1 MQQVYVPFEVL
12 DGYYGS
18 SGGNDD
24 DRGGGPRLPPNMHYE
39 GPWLQQQLILS
50 ASIGIAS
57 FLIFSLIRRR
67 SPALFAPRTKL
78 RGFAAHAKGI
88 DDGTFSWI
96 LPTLKTDEIKILHVV
111 GLDAAILLNFF
122 KMGFWTFFFLSLW
135 SCCVL
140 IPVNF
145 YDHGSM
151 EGVAPG
157 EEPQPEKPGNLTEI
171 FSLPGDPSLPWL
183 WRLPQLSLYH
193 FTHLLSTYIFT
204 ALILRSVYKGYNK
217 FVRSRQLY
225 ALDLLQSIPARTV
238 EVRNLPDHLRKE
250 RDLAEYFETMGYAV
264 ESTVVVREVRG
275 LKDMLT
281 RRANALYLL
290 EKTWC
295 DWLGNP
301 TTAESYDPD
310 QVCKLS
316 QERAQSLAE
325 GGERM
330 VYAAYGGNVAGSD
343 DERARLLGTSDQ
355 LPDPAAGITA
365 PKNKPRPSMHVQA
378 WNPFSRKVDAITLLE
393 TRFRVYDEAVRRL
406 RSKGSKPSFVGF
418 VTFVDAMSAQVVSQS
433 VHYPIPGYCKT
444 SLAPEPRDIVWS
456 NVSVPS
462 NERRVRQ
469 LLVSA
474 FTFALFVFYIPPL
487 TFLASLLSP
496 NTIKKYLPG
505 LYDLLRKNRRLEA
518 LVSTNLP
525 SVVLIGF
532 NALLPLILE
541 WTAYLQGIKARSLIE
556 MSVLKRYHVFL
567 LISVIFIF
575 LITSTALG
583 VLTDLAGN
591 PMRIIDKLAQSL
603 PQARHFSLSY
613 VVFQSLAII
622 PLQLLQ
628 LPVTFGRAFGRL
640 TARTPRQHA
649 ELNAPPQLYSGS
661 VYPAALI
668 VFTLGVLYSIVT
680 PLVTVFAM
688 IYFAL
693 AYLVYKYK
701 LLFVFYRSYESRG
714 QAWPL
719 SSMRCL
725 WALLLFQ
732 IFQLSLFSV
741 RKQLLLSTLTLPLI
755 AFTFWF
761 HHYLS
766 RTFTELSEYVS
777 LSSIAE
783 INKPS
788 LQPGAGETQ
797 PTLAP
802 SAEIAN
808 AAANDGPTANENG
821 KKQSTEQQRNPIVAL
836 RAEALD
842 GIDPSETVLSRKRY
856 SIKDETLFIAQKDRH
871 TDYREPPAAGYY
883 YGILNTGRRRYGHPA
898 IAGTLPDI
906 WPPVRVEAEDEKD
919 ESEQDLLNE
928 NEQSTSQSES
938 AAIPGDSSDRASLT
952 GNGSVLGSLRTRRHS
967 KPREAVVVSLRR
979 RKSSL
984 VNSANLSNISSRNR
998 KLSSQG
1004 AGLAGTSGISGL
1016 PASTSTSTDPVGKS
1030 SVLFPQRN
1038 QRQTQNILDES
1049 CQEPEHQHE
1058 DPNQVWGTST
1068 NGTNRNRLPST
1079 AEQAEDDEQGNIATE
1094 EGMQRI
1100 DEPQAAGE
1108 EEEEEDDDD
1117 ESEEMA
1123 GVYMHRNVRQTMPP
1137 GSFPGFED

>member
-1 MQQVYVPFEVL
+1 MHQVLLSSFKDF
-12 DGYYGS
+12 DGFPNP
-18 SGGNDD
+18 SGGNDG
-24 DRGGGPRLPPNMHYE
+24 DRDGGPRLPPNMHYE

-50 ASIGIAS
+50 ASIGILS

-78 RGFAAHAKGI
+78 KGFAAHAKGI
-88 DDGTFSWI
+88 DDGVFSWI

-122 KMGFWTFFFLSLW
+122 KMGFWTFLFLSLW

-140 IPVNF
+140 IPVN
-145 YDHGSM
+145 YHDHGSM

-157 EEPQPEKPGNLTEI
+157 EEPQPEKPGNFTELN
-171 FSLPGDPSLPWL
+171 SLPGDPSLPWL

-193 FTHLLSTYIFT
+193 STHLLSTYIFT
-204 ALILRSVYKGYNK
+204 ALILRSIYKGYNK

-281 RRANALYLL
+281 RRANALYQL

-316 QERAQSLAE
+316 QDRAHALAE

-330 VYAAYGGNVAGSD
+330 VFAAYGGNVSGTD

-365 PKNKPRPSMHVQA
+365 PKNKPRPMMHVQS

-393 TRFRVYDEAVRRL
+393 TRFRVYDESVKRL

-418 VTFVDAMSAQVVSQS
+418 VTFVDAMSAQVVVQS
-433 VHYPIPGYCKT
+433 VHYPIPGFCKT
-444 SLAPEPRDIVWS
+444 NLAPEPRDIVWS

-474 FTFALFVFYIPPL
+474 FTIALFIFYIPPL

-496 NTIKKYLPG
+496 NTIKKYLPS

-556 MSVLKRYHVFL
+556 MSVLKRYHLFL

-640 TARTPRQHA
+640 TAKTPRQHA

-680 PLVTVFAM
+680 PLITVFAM

-761 HHYLS
+761 HHYLN

-788 LQPGAGETQ
+788 LQPGTGKAQ
-797 PTLAP
+797 ATLAP

-808 AAANDGPTANENG
+808 AVANNG
-821 KKQSTEQQRNPIVAL
+821 STTNQNMKKQLVDQQRNPIVAL

-856 SIKDETLFIAQKDRH
+856 STKDETLFIAQKDRH
-871 TDYREPPAAGYY
+871 TDYREPPAGGYY

-898 IAGTLPDI
+898 VAGILPDV
-906 WPPVRVEAEDEKD
+906 WPPVRVEDDDEKED
-919 ESEQDLLNE
+919 NYQNLSNDQDP
-928 NEQSTSQSES
+928 SQPDS
-938 AAIPGDSSDRASLT
+938 AAAALPGDNSDRGSLT
-952 GNGSVLGSLRTRRHS
+952 GGGGGGSVLGRTRRQSRPH
-967 KPREAVVVSLRR
+967 EAVVVSLRKR
-979 RKSSL
+979 RSSL
-984 VNSANLSNISSRNR
+984 IHSPSLSNVSGRNR
-998 KLSSQG
+998 KISSQE
-1004 AGLAGTSGISGL
+1004 AGGGGSGISGL
-1016 PASTSTSTDPVGKS
+1016 PSSTNTSTDLAGKS
-1030 SVLFPQRN
+1030 TVSFPQ
-1038 QRQTQNILDES
+1038 QRQQRQHPQEILDES
-1049 CQEPEHQHE
+1049 CEEPEHQHE
-1058 DPNQVWGTST
+1058 DPNQVWGTTS
-1068 NGTNRNRLPST
+1068 RSRLPST
-1079 AEQAEDDEQGNIATE
+1079 AEQIEDDQDET
-1094 EGMQRI
+1094 QRI
-1100 DEPQAAGE
+1100 DESQQDLDIE
-1108 EEEEEDDDD
+1108 NDDDEDD
-1117 ESEEMA
+1117 ESEETA

>member
-1 MQQVYVPFEVL
+1 MQQQQEYWSYGRGFGGLNAFV
-12 DGYYGS
+12 DGEKGGGGDDD
-18 SGGNDD
+18 GGNV
-24 DRGGGPRLPPNMHYE
+24 PRLPPNLHYE

-50 ASIGIAS
+50 ASIGVIC
-57 FLIFSLIRRR
+57 FLLFSLIRRR

-78 RGFAAHAKGI
+78 KGFSAHAKGI
-88 DDGTFSWI
+88 DDGIFSWI
-96 LPTLKTDEIKILHVV
+96 WPTLKTDEIKILHIV

-122 KMGFWTFFFLSLW
+122 KMGFWTFLFLSVW

-140 IPVNF
+140 MPVN
-145 YDHGSM
+145 YSDHGTL

-157 EEPQPEKPGNLTEI
+157 EDPQPRKPDHSVFL
-171 FSLPGDPSLPWL
+171 LPIDPPNMPWL
-183 WRLPQLSLYH
+183 WRLPQTSLYH

-204 ALILRSVYKGYNK
+204 AVILRSLYKGFNK

-238 EVRNLPDHLRKE
+238 EVRNLPQHLQREK
-250 RDLAEYFETMGYAV
+250 DLAEYFETMGFAV
-264 ESTVVVREVRG
+264 ESTVVVREVQG

-281 RRANALYLL
+281 RRANALYKL

-301 TTAESYDPD
+301 TTAENYDPD
-310 QVCKLS
+310 QVCNIS
-316 QERAQSLAE
+316 QGRAHALAE

-330 VYAAYGGNVAGSD
+330 VLASHGGMVVGSD
-343 DERARLLGTSDQ
+343 DERARLLGGSED
-355 LPDPAAGITA
+355 LPDPAAGIEA
-365 PKNKPRPSMHVQA
+365 PKKKPRPTMHVQS
-378 WNPFSRKVDAITLLE
+378 WNPFSRQVDAITLLE
-393 TRFRVYDEAVRRL
+393 ARFRVYDEAVRRL
-406 RSKGSKPSFVGF
+406 RSKGASPSFVGF
-418 VTFVDAMSAQVVSQS
+418 VTFVDAMSAQVISQS
-433 VHYPIPGYCKT
+433 VHYPIPAYCKT
-444 SLAPEPRDIVWS
+444 SLAPEPRDIIWN
-456 NVSVPS
+456 NVSIPS
-462 NERRVRQ
+462 NERRLRQ

-474 FTFALFVFYIPPL
+474 FTFALFIFYIPPL

-496 NTIKKYLPG
+496 NTIKKYLPA
-505 LYDLLRKNRRLEA
+505 LFDLLKRNKRLEA

-541 WTAYLQGIKARSLIE
+541 WSAYLQGIKAKSLIE
-556 MSVLKRYHVFL
+556 LSVLKRYHIFL

-640 TARTPRQHA
+640 TARTPRQYA

-668 VFTLGVLYSIVT
+668 VFTLGILYSIVT
-680 PLVTVFAM
+680 PLITVFVT
-688 IYFAL
+688 IYFGL

-725 WALLLFQ
+725 WALILFQ

-741 RKQLLLSTLTLPLI
+741 RKQLLLSTLMLPLI

-761 HHYLS
+761 HHFLS
-766 RTFTELSEYVS
+766 KTFTDLTDFVS

-783 INKPS
+783 INKPNIP
-788 LQPGAGETQ
+788 PGTDQLSTQ
-797 PTLAP
+797 TSVKPIVAP
-802 SAEIAN
+802 SAQIAN
-808 AAANDGPTANENG
+808 AAANNG
-821 KKQSTEQQRNPIVAL
+821 VTTSDSKKQRIIADQHNPIVAL
-836 RAEALD
+836 RAVALD
-842 GIDPSETVLSRKRY
+842 GIDPSETILSRKRY
-856 SIKDETLFIAQKDRH
+856 STKDDTLFIAQKDRH

-883 YGILNTGRRRYGHPA
+883 YGVLNTGRRRYGHPA
-898 IAGTLPDI
+898 MAGILPEI
-906 WPPVRVEAEDEKD
+906 WPPVRIEEDEEKD
-919 ESEQDLLNE
+919 DVEHGGDGNVLDQDD
-928 NEQSTSQSES
+928 ST
-938 AAIPGDSSDRASLT
+938 AISSTVADNADRNSLT
-952 GNGSVLGSLRTRRHS
+952 GSSSVQGVPRPRRHS
-967 KPREAVVVSLRR
+967 RPHEAVVVSLRK

-984 VNSANLSNISSRNR
+984 IPSSGSNAPVIRNR
-998 KLSSQG
+998 KSSAAKG
-1004 AGLAGTSGISGL
+1004 GSAISGL
-1016 PASTSTSTDPVGKS
+1016 PASTSGGGLNVGNS
-1030 SVLFPQRN
+1030 SLKFPQR
-1038 QRQTQNILDES
+1038 QGTTEEICE
-1049 CQEPEHQHE
+1049 EPEHQHE
-1058 DPNQVWGTST
+1058 DPNSVWGSASVVNEDSSRRARLSST
-1068 NGTNRNRLPST
+1068 V
-1079 AEQAEDDEQGNIATE
+1079 E
-1094 EGMQRI
+1094 ESDLQQEGIERI
-1100 DEPQAAGE
+1100 DLDE
-1108 EEEEEDDDD
+1108 EEEG
-1117 ESEEMA
+1117 ESEEDELA
-1123 GVYMHRNVRQTMPP
+1123 GVYMHRAARHTMLP
-1137 GSFPGFED
+1137 GSFPGYDD